1 MIPRQINWS
10 DEEIML
16 WMVARELE
24 LLNKS
29 ISTVTTTTTLVP

>member
-29 ISTVTTTTTLVP
+29 ISTVTTTTTLAP

>member
-29 ISTVTTTTTLVP
+29 ITIVTTTTTVAP

>member
-29 ISTVTTTTTLVP
+29 ITTVTTTTTVAP

>member
-29 ISTVTTTTTLVP
+29 VSTVTTTTTLAP